1 LKGPENEEKILNQ
14 KLKIELLSNQLKTL
28 IKVLETL
35 LKNQKECIST
45 YDDVIRTLSNFEK
58 SKEEKPISFN
68 IKSIKTVMEKIKKNE
83 KKYHKQDIHDLL
95 IISDEYIQKLDSIK
109 ICFNARTRIY
119 NTWMETSQLYK
130 TKLESL
136 NRTKNSWL
144 FEQESL
150 KAKTKEFDELNQK
163 LKKQEN
169 EFNTITETIQKELQ
183 EFEKLKTE
191 EFLDAIQHWLEILLE
206 KENKKIKAYEK
217 YFIHIEKEN
226 QKTTATKEST

>member
-1 LKGPENEEKILNQ
+1 
-14 KLKIELLSNQLKTL
+14 
-28 IKVLETL
+28 
-35 LKNQKECIST
+35 
-45 YDDVIRTLSNFEK
+45 
-58 SKEEKPISFN
+58 
-68 IKSIKTVMEKIKKNE
+68 
-83 KKYHKQDIHDLL
+83 
-95 IISDEYIQKLDSIK
+95 
-109 ICFNARTRIY
+109 
-119 NTWMETSQLYK
+119 METSQLYK

-206 KENKKIKAYEK
+206 KENKL
-217 YFIHIEKEN
+217 
-226 QKTTATKEST
+226 